1 MSLRNEDG
9 TCGCGSGHTPNWEYD
24 GYGIPLFLAC
34 DKCWDENRK
43 KFRHDVFGR
52 YEADEPID
60 PEDYEGP
67 IYNEDY

>member
-43 KFRHDVFGR
+43 KFRHDVFSR

-60 PEDYEGP
+60 PEDYDGRYIPEE
-67 IYNEDY
+67 Y